1 MKTLICLALIVVAS
15 HSASATTVSFLKN
28 SVYKI
33 DSTNKVTATLN
44 DKVESNTQ
52 VGTGEQSM
60 CELSLDDKSVTRI
73 GANAVFTFV
82 EQERLVKCDKGTFL
96 VSKDPETETMTVTTG
111 SVTAAVNGST
121 VMFDVR
127 GDATHVA
134 VAETTTGVV
143 VTDKN
148 GKSMTLQ
155 SGEGIS
161 ATPSGMASAAPKSVD
176 VKDLTSS
183 SPLFTEAGL
192 APLANDAL
200 IKGVASAQAS
210 AKAAGMSFTSEIN
223 DVVAGRID
231 SATALAR
238 AGGMDTPGADVADI
252 DTAAG
257 GEAAGSNAPAGSGA
271 GAISGSQ
278 QFNPQLNPQFNPNLV
293 PPVTSSP
300 NPSQATPTGSDLTPG
315 DRPNLIPT
323 PGR

>member
-1 MKTLICLALIVVAS
+1 MRTLICLALIAVAS

-28 SVYKI
+28 SVYKL
-33 DSTNKVTATLN
+33 DNTNKVTAVLN

-73 GANAVFTFV
+73 GANAVFSFV

-96 VSKDPETETMTVTTG
+96 VSKDPETETMTVTSG

-127 GDATHVA
+127 DDATHIA
-134 VAETTTGVV
+134 VAETTKGVV

-148 GKSMTLQ
+148 GKSITLQ

-161 ATPSGMASAAPKSVD
+161 ATPGGGMASEGPKSVD

-200 IKGVASAQAS
+200 IKGVASAQES
-210 AKAAGMSFTSEIN
+210 AKATAGMSFTSEIN

-238 AGGMDTPGADVADI
+238 ASGIDTSGAGVPDI

-257 GEAAGSNAPAGSGA
+257 GEATGNNAPAGSGA

-278 QFNPQLNPQFNPNLV
+278 QFNPLMNPNLV

-300 NPSQATPTGSDLTPG
+300 NPSQATPTGSDLTPY
-315 DRPNLIPT
+315 

>member
-1 MKTLICLALIVVAS
+1 MIKLLTTLVVLALVG
-15 HSASATTVSFLKN
+15 HSAFASVVSFVKN
-28 SVYKI
+28 DVYSIK
-33 DSTNKVTATLN
+33 DTNKVTTTLN
-44 DKVESNTQ
+44 DKVEPDTQ
-52 VGTGEQSM
+52 IGTGAQSM
-60 CELSLDDKSVTRI
+60 CELSLDDKSITRI

-96 VSKDPETETMTVTTG
+96 VSKDPATDTMTVTSG

-121 VMFDVR
+121 VMFDVT

-148 GKSMTLQ
+148 GKSVTLQ

-161 ATPSGMASAAPKSVD
+161 ATPAGMASATPRSVD

-192 APLANDAL
+192 APLANGAL
-200 IKGVASAQAS
+200 IKGVTSAQNI
-210 AKAAGMSFTSEIN
+210 AKQAGASFTSEIN
-223 DVVAGRID
+223 DVIAGRID

-238 AGGMDTPGADVADI
+238 AGGMDVPGVDI

-257 GEAAGSNAPAGSGA
+257 GEAAGNNAPAGSGA

-278 QFNPQLNPQFNPNLV
+278 QFNPLMNPNLV
-293 PPVTSSP
+293 PPVNSKP
-300 NPSQATPTGSDLTPG
+300 NPFEATP
-315 DRPNLIPT
+315 I
-323 PGR
+323 

>member
-1 MKTLICLALIVVAS
+1 MRTLIYLAILALS
-15 HSASATTVSFLKN
+15 THSASASFVSFLKN
-28 SVYKI
+28 NVYTVQN
-33 DSTNKVTATLN
+33 TNKVTTVLN
-44 DKVESNTQ
+44 DKIESDTQ

-60 CELSLDDKSVTRI
+60 CELSLDDKSITRI
-73 GANAVFTFV
+73 GANALFSFV
-82 EQERLVKCDKGTFL
+82 KQERLVKCDKGTFL
-96 VSKDPETETMTVTTG
+96 VSKDPETETITVTTG

-121 VMFDVR
+121 VMFDVKD
-127 GDATHVA
+127 DATHIA

-161 ATPSGMASAAPKSVD
+161 ATPNGMTSSSPQSVD

-183 SPLFTEAGL
+183 SPLFTEKGL

-200 IKGVASAQAS
+200 IKGVASAQET
-210 AKAAGMSFTSEIN
+210 AKAQGISFTSEIN
-223 DVVAGRID
+223 DIVANRT
-231 SATALAR
+231 STANV
-238 AGGMDTPGADVADI
+238 TDI

-257 GEAAGSNAPAGSGA
+257 SEASVSPTSVGSGA

-278 QFNPQLNPQFNPNLV
+278 QFNPLMNPNLV

-300 NPSQATPTGSDLTPG
+300 NPSLATPIGSDLGPPMT
-315 DRPNLIPT
+315 R
-323 PGR
+323 

>member
-1 MKTLICLALIVVAS
+1 MIKPLIILVLLALMG
-15 HSASATTVSFLKN
+15 HSAIASVVSFVKN
-28 SVYKI
+28 DVHSI
-33 DSTNKVTATLN
+33 QDTNQVAAVLN
-44 DKVESNTQ
+44 DRVESNTQ
-52 VGTGEQSM
+52 VGTGAQSM

-73 GANAVFTFV
+73 GANAVFSFV

-161 ATPSGMASAAPKSVD
+161 ATPAGMASATPRSVD

-238 AGGMDTPGADVADI
+238 AGGMDAPGADVSDI

-278 QFNPQLNPQFNPNLV
+278 QFNPLMNPLLNPNLV

-300 NPSQATPTGSDLTPG
+300 LPSLATPIGSDITPY
-315 DRPNLIPT
+315 

>member
-1 MKTLICLALIVVAS
+1 MRTLICLALIAVAS

-28 SVYKI
+28 SVYRI
-33 DSTNKVTATLN
+33 DNTNKVTAILN
-44 DKVESNTQ
+44 DKVESDTQ
-52 VGTGEQSM
+52 VGTGAQSM

-73 GANAVFTFV
+73 GANAVFSFV

-121 VMFDVR
+121 VVFDVR
-127 GDATHVA
+127 DDATHVA
-134 VAETTTGVV
+134 VAETTKGVV

-148 GKSMTLQ
+148 GKSITLQ

-238 AGGMDTPGADVADI
+238 AGGMDASGADVPDI

-257 GEAAGSNAPAGSGA
+257 GEAAGSSAPAGSGA

-278 QFNPQLNPQFNPNLV
+278 QFNPLMNPLLNPNLV

-300 NPSQATPTGSDLTPG
+300 LPALATPIGSDVTPYP
-315 DRPNLIPT
+315 R
-323 PGR
+323 

>member
-1 MKTLICLALIVVAS
+1 MIKPLIILVLLALMG
-15 HSASATTVSFLKN
+15 HSAIASVVSFVKN
-28 SVYKI
+28 DVHSI
-33 DSTNKVTATLN
+33 QDTNQVAAVLN
-44 DKVESNTQ
+44 DRVESNTQ
-52 VGTGEQSM
+52 VGTGAQSM

-73 GANAVFTFV
+73 GANAVFSFV

-200 IKGVASAQAS
+200 IKGVTSAQAS

-238 AGGMDTPGADVADI
+238 ASGMDAPSADVPDI

-257 GEAAGSNAPAGSGA
+257 GEAAGNSAPAGSGA

-278 QFNPQLNPQFNPNLV
+278 QFNPLMNPLLNPNLV

-300 NPSQATPTGSDLTPG
+300 LPALATPIGSDVTPYP
-315 DRPNLIPT
+315 R
-323 PGR
+323 

>member
-1 MKTLICLALIVVAS
+1 MKTLICLALIAVAS

-28 SVYKI
+28 SVYKL
-33 DSTNKVTATLN
+33 DNTNQVAAVLN

-52 VGTGEQSM
+52 VGTGAQSM
-60 CELSLDDKSVTRI
+60 CELSLDDNKSITRI
-73 GANAVFTFV
+73 GANAVFSFV

-96 VSKDPETETMTVTTG
+96 VSKDPATDTMTVTTG
-111 SVTAAVNGST
+111 SVTAAINGST
-121 VMFDVR
+121 VVFDVT

-148 GKSMTLQ
+148 GKSVTLQ

-161 ATPSGMASAAPKSVD
+161 ATPAGRASSAPRSVD

-238 AGGMDTPGADVADI
+238 ASGMDAPSADVPDI

-257 GEAAGSNAPAGSGA
+257 GEAAGNSAPVGSGA

-278 QFNPQLNPQFNPNLV
+278 QFNPLKSLKTNKL
-293 PPVTSSP
+293 
-300 NPSQATPTGSDLTPG
+300 
-315 DRPNLIPT
+315 
-323 PGR
+323 

>member
-1 MKTLICLALIVVAS
+1 MRILICLALIAVAS
-15 HSASATTVSFLKN
+15 HSACATTVSFLKN
-28 SVYKI
+28 SVYKL
-33 DSTNKVTATLN
+33 DNTNQVAAILN

-52 VGTGEQSM
+52 VGTGAQSM
-60 CELSLDDKSVTRI
+60 CELSLDDKSITRI
-73 GANAVFTFV
+73 GANAVFSFV

-96 VSKDPETETMTVTTG
+96 VSKDPATDTMTVTTG
-111 SVTAAVNGST
+111 SVTAAINGST

-127 GDATHVA
+127 DDATHVA
-134 VAETTTGVV
+134 VAETTAGVV

-148 GKSMTLQ
+148 GKSVTLQ

-161 ATPSGMASAAPKSVD
+161 ATPSGMASAAAKSVD

-210 AKAAGMSFTSEIN
+210 AKAAGISFMSEIN

-231 SATALAR
+231 SATALTR
-238 AGGMDTPGADVADI
+238 ASGIDASGADVPDI

-257 GEAAGSNAPAGSGA
+257 GEAAGNSAPVGSGA

-278 QFNPQLNPQFNPNLV
+278 QFNPLMNPQLNPNLV
-293 PPVTSSP
+293 PPVNSKP
-300 NPSQATPTGSDLTPG
+300 NPFEATP
-315 DRPNLIPT
+315 I
-323 PGR
+323 

>member
-1 MKTLICLALIVVAS
+1 MKTLICLALLAVAS

-28 SVYKI
+28 SVYKL
-33 DSTNKVTATLN
+33 DNTNKVTATLN

-73 GANAVFTFV
+73 GANAVFSFL
-82 EQERLVKCDKGTFL
+82 EKERLVKCDKGTFL
-96 VSKDPETETMTVTTG
+96 VSKDPETETMTVTSG

-127 GDATHVA
+127 DDATHIA
-134 VAETTTGVV
+134 VAETTKGVV

-148 GKSMTLQ
+148 GKSITLQ

-161 ATPSGMASAAPKSVD
+161 ATPGGGMASEGPRSVD

-200 IKGVASAQAS
+200 IKGVASAQES

-238 AGGMDTPGADVADI
+238 ANGINATSADAPDI

-257 GEAAGSNAPAGSGA
+257 GEAAGNNAPAGSGA

-278 QFNPQLNPQFNPNLV
+278 QFNPLMNPNLV
-293 PPVTSSP
+293 PPVTSNP
-300 NPSQATPTGSDLTPG
+300 NPSQATPTGSDLTPY
-315 DRPNLIPT
+315 

>member
-1 MKTLICLALIVVAS
+1 MKTLICLALIAVAS

-28 SVYKI
+28 SVYKL
-33 DSTNKVTATLN
+33 DNTNKVTAILN

-96 VSKDPETETMTVTTG
+96 VSKEPETDTMTVTTG

-121 VMFDVR
+121 VMFDVT

-148 GKSMTLQ
+148 GKSLTLQ

-161 ATPSGMASAAPKSVD
+161 ATPAGMASATPRSVD
-176 VKDLTSS
+176 VKDLTAS

-192 APLANDAL
+192 APLANNAL
-200 IKGVASAQAS
+200 IKGVVSAQES
-210 AKAAGMSFTSEIN
+210 AKAAGMSFASEIN

-238 AGGMDTPGADVADI
+238 ANGMDTPGVDVPDI

-257 GEAAGSNAPAGSGA
+257 GEAASNNAPTGSGA

-278 QFNPQLNPQFNPNLV
+278 QFNPLMNPNLV
-293 PPVTSSP
+293 PPVNSKP
-300 NPSQATPTGSDLTPG
+300 NPFEATP
-315 DRPNLIPT
+315 I
-323 PGR
+323 

>member
-1 MKTLICLALIVVAS
+1 MRTLICLALIAVAS
-15 HSASATTVSFLKN
+15 HSACATTVSFLKN
-28 SVYKI
+28 SVYKL
-33 DSTNKVTATLN
+33 DNTNQVAAALN

-52 VGTGEQSM
+52 LGTGAQSM

-73 GANAVFTFV
+73 GANAVFSFV
-82 EQERLVKCDKGTFL
+82 EQERRVKCDRGTFL

-161 ATPSGMASAAPKSVD
+161 ATPAGMASATPRSVD

-238 AGGMDTPGADVADI
+238 ASGMDAPGADVPDI

-278 QFNPQLNPQFNPNLV
+278 QFNPLMNPLLNPNLV

-300 NPSQATPTGSDLTPG
+300 LPALATPIGSDVTPG
-315 DRPNLIPT
+315 SR
-323 PGR
+323 

>member
-1 MKTLICLALIVVAS
+1 MKTLICLALLAVAS
-15 HSASATTVSFLKN
+15 HSACATTVSFLKN

-33 DSTNKVTATLN
+33 DNTNQVAAVLN

-52 VGTGEQSM
+52 VGTGAQSM

-96 VSKDPETETMTVTTG
+96 VSKDPETDTMTVTTG

-121 VMFDVR
+121 VMFDVT

-161 ATPSGMASAAPKSVD
+161 ATPAGMASATPRSVD
-176 VKDLTSS
+176 VEDLTS

-192 APLANDAL
+192 APLANNAL
-200 IKGVASAQAS
+200 IKGVASAQES

-223 DVVAGRID
+223 DVFAGRID

-238 AGGMDTPGADVADI
+238 ANGMDTPGVDVPDI

-278 QFNPQLNPQFNPNLV
+278 QFNPLMNPQLNPNLV
-293 PPVTSSP
+293 LPVNSKP
-300 NPSQATPTGSDLTPG
+300 NPSEATP
-315 DRPNLIPT
+315 I
-323 PGR
+323 

>member
-1 MKTLICLALIVVAS
+1 LALLAIAS

-28 SVYKI
+28 SVYKL
-33 DSTNKVTATLN
+33 DNTNKVTASLN

-60 CELSLDDKSVTRI
+60 CELSLDDKSITRI
-73 GANAVFTFV
+73 GANAIFTFV

-96 VSKDPETETMTVTTG
+96 VSKDPETDTMTVTTG
-111 SVTAAVNGST
+111 SITAAVNGST
-121 VMFDVR
+121 VMFDVT

-161 ATPSGMASAAPKSVD
+161 ATPAGMASATPRSVD
-176 VKDLTSS
+176 VKDLTS

-200 IKGVASAQAS
+200 IKGVTSAQES

-238 AGGMDTPGADVADI
+238 AGGMDVPGVDVADI

-257 GEAAGSNAPAGSGA
+257 GEAAGNSAPAGSGA

-278 QFNPQLNPQFNPNLV
+278 QFNPLMNPNLV
-293 PPVTSSP
+293 PPVNSKP
-300 NPSQATPTGSDLTPG
+300 NPFEATP
-315 DRPNLIPT
+315 I
-323 PGR
+323 